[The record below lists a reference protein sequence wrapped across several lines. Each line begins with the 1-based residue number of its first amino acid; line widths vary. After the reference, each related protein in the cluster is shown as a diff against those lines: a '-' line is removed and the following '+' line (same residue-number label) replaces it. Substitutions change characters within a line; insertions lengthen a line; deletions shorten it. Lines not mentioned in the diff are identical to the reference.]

1 MPNTQIPLISLSI
14 GSSVWAIIFSGNVI
28 AIVKPPLLTTNVIAS
43 QLQPVASATYRFPYS
58 AIA

>member
-1 MPNTQIPLISLSI
+1 MPNTKIQLISLSI
-14 GSSVWAIIFSGNVI
+14 GSSVWAITSSGNVI

-43 QLQPVASATYRFPYS
+43 QLQQVASATYRFLYS

>member
-1 MPNTQIPLISLSI
+1 
-14 GSSVWAIIFSGNVI
+14 VI

-43 QLQPVASATYRFPYS
+43 QLQQVASATYRFLYS